1 MDHPR
6 LATTTPYP
14 DETYERLKYRRID
27 HGILAETG
35 PERIGNGFY
44 VLLCNGG
51 MVRFTGPR
59 NRTEL
64 SEDDLLMLTPGVTG
78 LIDTCGTA
86 GDTDLLYIAPKF
98 FDSLPDGQPLYQQL
112 TWLRGDGDMPFLHLD
127 AGQAGLLRQ
136 TLALIARLPQSVRT
150 CRESMLRHLCGVLL
164 LQITDLVSRTNGKGP
179 VSVKHADEIFRSFK
193 RLLVG
198 HYRAC
203 HTIGFY
209 ARQLHISET
218 YLARIVRRTTGRTVR
233 DQIAELLCA
242 DAKKL
247 LECTDLD
254 IKEIA
259 DTLGFSDQS
268 VFGKFFLRRT
278 GVSPSGFRAANGASE
293 RPEHRQTAS
302 PADREPQ

>member
-1 MDHPR
+1 
-6 LATTTPYP
+6 
-14 DETYERLKYRRID
+14 
-27 HGILAETG
+27 
-35 PERIGNGFY
+35 
-44 VLLCNGG
+44 
-51 MVRFTGPR
+51 
-59 NRTEL
+59 
-64 SEDDLLMLTPGVTG
+64 MLTPGVTG

-127 AGQAGLLRQ
+127 TGQAGLLRQ

-247 LECTDLD
+247 LECTDLRHQGD
-254 IKEIA
+254 RRHAGI
-259 DTLGFSDQS
+259 LGP
-268 VFGKFFLRRT
+268 V
-278 GVSPSGFRAANGASE
+278 GFREVLPAADGSLPLGIPRGERGVRTAGAQADSLPG
-293 RPEHRQTAS
+293 RRRAAIRLRKTTAGGDPFGIP
-302 PADREPQ
+302 PAA

>member
-51 MVRFTGPR
+51 TVRFTGPR

-127 AGQAGLLRQ
+127 AGQA
-136 TLALIARLPQSVRT
+136 
-150 CRESMLRHLCGVLL
+150 
-164 LQITDLVSRTNGKGP
+164 
-179 VSVKHADEIFRSFK
+179 
-193 RLLVG
+193 
-198 HYRAC
+198 
-203 HTIGFY
+203 
-209 ARQLHISET
+209 
-218 YLARIVRRTTGRTVR
+218 
-233 DQIAELLCA
+233 
-242 DAKKL
+242 
-247 LECTDLD
+247 
-254 IKEIA
+254 
-259 DTLGFSDQS
+259 
-268 VFGKFFLRRT
+268 
-278 GVSPSGFRAANGASE
+278 
-293 RPEHRQTAS
+293 
-302 PADREPQ
+302 

>member
-1 MDHPR
+1 
-6 LATTTPYP
+6 
-14 DETYERLKYRRID
+14 
-27 HGILAETG
+27 
-35 PERIGNGFY
+35 
-44 VLLCNGG
+44 
-51 MVRFTGPR
+51 
-59 NRTEL
+59 
-64 SEDDLLMLTPGVTG
+64 
-78 LIDTCGTA
+78 
-86 GDTDLLYIAPKF
+86 
-98 FDSLPDGQPLYQQL
+98 
-112 TWLRGDGDMPFLHLD
+112 MPFLHLD
-127 AGQAGLLRQ
+127 TGQAGLLRQ

-293 RPEHRQTAS
+293 RPEHRLTAS
-302 PADREPQ
+302 PADGEPQ